1 MTSSD
6 ELITKSSNE
15 VTPEELA
22 DYQRW
27 QAPRMVSVSD
37 VEEKGYLTV
46 DDIEVMQKEAQEE
59 GYQVGFKEGKAEG
72 YKAGT
77 QAGQVEINQQVSY
90 LRAIL
95 TQLNTPLDDLD
106 EVIEQDIV
114 QLVTMMTK
122 QVIQNELTLAPDNII
137 TIVKAAMSSLPMTD
151 RKLKIYLHPD
161 DHKLVK
167 TAISSDESGTW
178 QWVDDATMTRG
189 GCRLE
194 TANTT
199 IDASVEKRIN
209 TVIESLLGEQISDAS
224 DA

>member
-22 DYQRW
+22 EYQRW
-27 QAPRMVSVSD
+27 QAPRMVSVTD
-37 VEEKGYLTV
+37 VEDKGYLTV
-46 DDIEVMQKEAQEE
+46 DDIEAMQKEAQEE
-59 GYQVGFKEGKAEG
+59 GFQAGFKEGKDEG
-72 YKAGT
+72 YKAGL

-90 LRAIL
+90 LRSIL
-95 TQLNTPLDDLD
+95 TQLNTPLHDLD
-106 EVIEQDIV
+106 DVIEQDIV

-122 QVIQNELTLAPDNII
+122 QVINKELALTPESVIDS
-137 TIVKAAMSSLPMTD
+137 VKSAMSALPITD

-161 DHKLVK
+161 DHNLVK
-167 TAISSDESGTW
+167 SAISTEESTAW
-178 QWVDDATMTRG
+178 QWIDDKAMTRG

-199 IDASVEKRIN
+199 IDATVEKKISS
-209 TVIESLLGEQISDAS
+209 VIETFLGEPAS
-224 DA
+224 DD